1 MDISKTNHD
10 LILKEFADIT
20 PNVGFAEIATE

>member
-1 MDISKTNHD
+1 MA
-10 LILKEFADIT
+10 LKCIKDWLLRVFSYYT